1 MEQTL
6 RSEGGAKSLA
16 SSSKLRRRARED
28 SMIARTRPR
37 RWRAVERRPVQ
48 GNSPNDRI
56 LRGPECNRPRRV
68 CADPFPATPWTRF
81 PKTQKVPGMRFLRQA
96 ESFGPIGFQ
105 NQNQNHLHLGVARRL
120 PLVGARA
127 PVKERDG
134 RSAPCS
140 SSTMSSDR
148 LFLDRVARQHCP
160 SPLHR
165 HAQTTTHLRPALAKP
180 DISTLQRIGHFYFA
194 LTRQSPEPVFVL
206 GCEIVRRLKRNG
218 VLHS

>member
-1 MEQTL
+1 M
-6 RSEGGAKSLA
+6 A
-16 SSSKLRRRARED
+16 SSSKLWRSARED
-28 SMIARTRPR
+28 SMIARTQPR
-37 RWRAVERRPVQ
+37 RWREVERRPVP

-56 LRGPECNRPRRV
+56 LRGPDCNRPRRV

-81 PKTQKVPGMRFLRQA
+81 PKTQKIPGMRFLRQA
-96 ESFGPIGFQ
+96 ESFGPMGS
-105 NQNQNHLHLGVARRL
+105 QNQNHLHLGVARRL

-127 PVKERDG
+127 PVKGRDG

-165 HAQTTTHLRPALAKP
+165 HAQTTTQLRPALAKQ

-194 LTRQSPEPVFVL
+194 LTVCYCRSASATCFASTGQLP
-206 GCEIVRRLKRNG
+206 R
-218 VLHS
+218 

>member
-1 MEQTL
+1 
-6 RSEGGAKSLA
+6 LA
-16 SSSKLRRRARED
+16 SSSTLRRQARED
-28 SMIARTRPR
+28 PMIARTRPR
-37 RWRAVERRPVQ
+37 RWREVERRPVQ

-127 PVKERDG
+127 PVKGRDG

-194 LTRQSPEPVFVL
+194 LTCQPTGVYALRQSISR
-206 GCEIVRRLKRNG
+206 C
-218 VLHS
+218 

>member
-1 MEQTL
+1 M
-6 RSEGGAKSLA
+6 A
-16 SSSKLRRRARED
+16 SSSKLWRSARED
-28 SMIARTRPR
+28 SMIARTQPR
-37 RWRAVERRPVQ
+37 RWREVERRPVP

-56 LRGPECNRPRRV
+56 LRGPDCNRPRRV

-81 PKTQKVPGMRFLRQA
+81 PKTQKIPGMRFLRQA
-96 ESFGPIGFQ
+96 ESFGPMGS
-105 NQNQNHLHLGVARRL
+105 QNQNHLHLGVARRL

-127 PVKERDG
+127 PVKGRDG

-165 HAQTTTHLRPALAKP
+165 HAQTTTQLRPALAKQ

-194 LTRQSPEPVFVL
+194 LTQSCTAWFWD
-206 GCEIVRRLKRNG
+206 
-218 VLHS
+218 